1 VVEKLSMR
9 ETEVREK
16 ERQMRAM
23 AGELNMNQTQVS
35 EYKKEINRLHHDL
48 HELKDKF
55 FELKKKEATMKER
68 ELQWLAESGMM
79 ELDRVYHEE
88 ARMVQTMTPHRR
100 AMQKPIRYVG
110 GGFRAIPHLDTPS
123 KDEDVNVFR

>member
-1 VVEKLSMR
+1 MVEKLSMR

-55 FELKKKEATMKER
+55 FELKKKEATMK
-68 ELQWLAESGMM
+68 
-79 ELDRVYHEE
+79 DHEE